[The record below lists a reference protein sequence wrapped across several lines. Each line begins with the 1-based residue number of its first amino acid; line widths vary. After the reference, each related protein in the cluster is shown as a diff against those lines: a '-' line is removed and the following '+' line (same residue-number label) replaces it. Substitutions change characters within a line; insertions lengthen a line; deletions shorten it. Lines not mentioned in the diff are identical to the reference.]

1 MPLFNPPTAAASGV
15 DAYTAMLGLVA
26 QPFPLDVIDN
36 DNLGATSGFLLLS
49 LIRPG
54 AKLISNLGVWLT
66 TAGTAP
72 GSASMALFSAD
83 GSSQLAVTGDM
94 STALTTAG
102 NDGTHQEA
110 AVTVPFTASADT
122 NYYVGLFTALTADA
136 KIGGAFSG
144 AGLHLP
150 TVKGNRPAIV
160 VGGLGAMP
168 STVNVAGATTA
179 AAVYWLTAS

>member
-1 MPLFNPPTAAASGV
+1 MPLYSPAAPGT

-26 QPFPLDVIDN
+26 QPFPLDAISN

-54 AKLISNLGVWLT
+54 AKTITNLGLWLT

-72 GSASMALFSAD
+72 GASSMALFSAS
-83 GSSQLAVTGDM
+83 GTQLAATGDM
-94 STALTTAG
+94 TTALTTSG
-102 NDGTHQEA
+102 NNGTYQEA
-110 AVTVPFTASADT
+110 ALASPYAAAAGV
-122 NYYVGLFTALTADA
+122 NYYVGLFTALTGDP

-144 AGLHLP
+144 SGLHLP

-160 VGGLGAMP
+160 VGSLGAMP
-168 STVNVAGATTA
+168 STVDVAGATTA
-179 AAVYWLTAS
+179 AAVYWLVAS